1 MTGASGYVGGRLVAA
16 LESAGRRVRCVTR
29 RPELAAGR
37 FGAGTEVVAGDVL
50 DADSMRRAMAG
61 VDLAYYLVHS
71 LGSRGHFEQEE
82 ERAARSFVA
91 AAQDAGVRRIVY
103 LGGLARPDEL
113 AREAGAGASA
123 HMSSR
128 LRVGELLRGSAIP
141 TVEFRAS
148 VVIGAGSLSFE
159 LIRALVQRLPVMI
172 TPRWVSVEAQPI
184 AIADVIAY
192 LVAALDLPLDG
203 SQVFEIGG
211 AEVTSYRGLMEEYA
225 RQRGLRRLFVPVPV
239 LTPQLSSLWLGLVT
253 PIFARVGRKL
263 IESITMPSVVRD
275 RSALDGFAVRPRGY
289 RDAIRQALA
298 DEDARLV
305 ATRWSDALSTSA
317 GRRGSGAGTRFG
329 NRLID
334 SRAVTVAAPPERA
347 FAPIQK
353 IGGGRGWYHA
363 NALWRLRGGV
373 DRMLGGVG
381 MKRGRR
387 DPREAARRRR
397 GGLLAGGRVRCA
409 AGAVAGG
416 GDAAARPSLVALRG
430 HAPRGRGEHPS
441 DRGLRS
447 DGARR
452 TAVLVRALPAA
463 SPDLPRDAGGRGE
476 TGGLGGRID
485 RLSRRR
491 QSPLTGLTY
500 INCVSRPVAGG
511 REAWR

>member
-1 MTGASGYVGGRLVAA
+1 MAGRTRPPAPVLVTGASGYVGGRLVAA
-16 LESAGRRVRCVTR
+16 LESAGRHVRCVTR
-29 RPELAAGR
+29 RPELTGGR

-61 VDLAYYLVHS
+61 VGLAYYLVHS
-71 LGSRGHFEQEE
+71 LGARGHFEQEE

-103 LGGLARPDEL
+103 LGGLAHPDEL

-159 LIRALVQRLPVMI
+159 LIRALVQRLPVMV

-203 SQVFEIGG
+203 SRVFEIGG
-211 AEVTSYRGLMEEYA
+211 AEVTSYRGLMEDYA
-225 RQRGLRRLFVPVPV
+225 RQRGLRRLFVPVPF

-305 ATRWSDALSTSA
+305 ATSWSDALSASE
-317 GRRGSGAGTRFG
+317 GRRGPGAGTRFG

-334 SRAVTVAAPPERA
+334 SRAVTVAASPERA
-347 FAPIQK
+347 FAPIRT
-353 IGGGRGWYHA
+353 IGGARGWYHA
-363 NALWRLRGGV
+363 NALWRLRGVV
-373 DRMLGGVG
+373 DRLLGGVG

-387 DPREAARRRR
+387 DPEKLRAGDVVDCWRVVACDAPRVLSLEAEMRLPGRAWLQFEVTPCAEGTSIRQTAVFDPIGL
-397 GGLLAGGRVRCA
+397 GGLLYWYVLYLPHLLIFRGMLA
-409 AGAVAGG
+409 ALAERTDSA
-416 GDAAARPSLVALRG
+416 
-430 HAPRGRGEHPS
+430 
-441 DRGLRS
+441 
-447 DGARR
+447 DG
-452 TAVLVRALPAA
+452 
-463 SPDLPRDAGGRGE
+463 
-476 TGGLGGRID
+476 
-485 RLSRRR
+485 
-491 QSPLTGLTY
+491 
-500 INCVSRPVAGG
+500 
-511 REAWR
+511 